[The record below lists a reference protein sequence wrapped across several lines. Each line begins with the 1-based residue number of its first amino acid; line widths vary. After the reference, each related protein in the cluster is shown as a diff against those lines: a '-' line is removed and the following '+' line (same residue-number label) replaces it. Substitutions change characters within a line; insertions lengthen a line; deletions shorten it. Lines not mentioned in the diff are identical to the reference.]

1 MIERIGEEAERSG
14 VPLDDDEKEFLVH
27 LPTQP
32 TNPTASWG
40 FNTAYEDPWP
50 TPVLRDL
57 RFERLCNLARDAHLH
72 DLRARPDAA
81 REWEFASAVLKLHR
95 HPLSWLLQWAH
106 VRTAKRP
113 ERWDRLLLVGTAT
126 LVVMVFILG
135 AIALSVLTEVREMLG
150 GGRCGLSVDAS
161 MAPFSHF
168 STSACG
174 GSNLGNGSSTL
185 KNTDAIFRCAVLLP
199 PVARTDSSSRSA
211 TPSSQAPPAARCTR
225 DA

>member
-1 MIERIGEEAERSG
+1 LSTDLENSSTFVIERIGEEAERSG

-113 ERWDRLLLVGTAT
+113 ERWDRLLLVGTTT

-135 AIALSVLTEVREMLG
+135 AIALSVLTEG
-150 GGRCGLSVDAS
+150 
-161 MAPFSHF
+161 
-168 STSACG
+168 
-174 GSNLGNGSSTL
+174 
-185 KNTDAIFRCAVLLP
+185 
-199 PVARTDSSSRSA
+199 
-211 TPSSQAPPAARCTR
+211 QR
-225 DA
+225 DAWRWTLWAIGGCVYGAFLTLLYFGVRRLESRQREQHIEKYRCDLPVRGPAPTRR